1 MARAKRTAA
10 VDIGSTKVAAVIAE
24 TDNTGKTSIVGFG
37 TAPPEGFRQGV
48 VINLDKATGSVE
60 VAVKAAEAMAGGKF
74 RAYPVLVGVSGEH
87 VKHIAGVGAV
97 PVRRPQRGISAR
109 DVEDV
114 IKQAQT
120 IRLPN
125 DEQILHVV
133 PTQFIVDGQKGVR
146 NPLGLF
152 GIRLEVEAMLIIGAV
167 TAVANLYRV
176 LDQLDVKNRSLM
188 LQSIAT
194 MYGAC
199 DQEDRDQGVVLV
211 DLGGVTDI
219 SIYRDGEIRFTKLLP
234 VGAGNITKDVAIGVR
249 TTYSQAEDLKRRYGA
264 AMAGLVDKDEAI
276 QVEDASGRGPKPVS
290 RRLLA
295 SIIEPRAEEI
305 LTMADAELRKS
316 GLVEG
321 LAAGV
326 VLTGGGARLPGID
339 VLAEQVFGMPVRIGR
354 PDRLSGP
361 DEVTRDPS
369 LSTAVGLVRG
379 GLEGKWATR
388 ASGARFWD
396 SILDEIRS
404 WFI

>member
-10 VDIGSTKVAAVIAE
+10 IDIGSTKVAAVIAE
-24 TDNTGKTSIVGFG
+24 TDSMGKTSVVGFG

-48 VINLDKATGSVE
+48 VINLDKATGAVE
-60 VAVKAAEAMAGGKF
+60 TAVKAAEAMAGGKF
-74 RAYPVLVGVSGEH
+74 RAYPVFVGVAGEH
-87 VKHIAGVGAV
+87 VEHIAGVGAV
-97 PVRRPQRGISAR
+97 PVRRPQRGIGAR

-120 IRLPN
+120 IRLSN
-125 DEQILHVV
+125 DKQILHVV

-146 NPLGLF
+146 NPYGLF
-152 GIRLEVEAMLIIGAV
+152 GVRLEVEAMLIIGAV

-176 LDQLDVKNRSLM
+176 LDRLDIKNRSLM

-194 MYGAC
+194 MYGVC
-199 DQEDRDQGVVLV
+199 DQEDRDQGVVLI

-249 TTYSQAEDLKRRYGA
+249 TTFSQAEELKRRHGV
-264 AMAGLVDKDEAI
+264 AMASLVDKDESI
-276 QVEDASGRGPKPVS
+276 TVEDASGRGPKPVS

-326 VLTGGGARLPGID
+326 VLTGGGAQLTGID

-354 PDRLSGP
+354 PDRLGGP
-361 DEVTRDPS
+361 DELTRDPA
-369 LSTAVGLVRG
+369 LATVVGLVRG
-379 GLEGKWATR
+379 GLEGKWATQ
-388 ASGARFWD
+388 APGARFWD
-396 SILDEIRS
+396 SIFDEIRS

>member
-1 MARAKRTAA
+1 M
-10 VDIGSTKVAAVIAE
+10 IAE

-48 VINLDKATGSVE
+48 VINLDKATESVE
-60 VAVKAAEAMAGGKF
+60 TAVKAAEATAGGRF
-74 RAYPVLVGVSGEH
+74 RAYPVYVGVSGEH
-87 VKHIAGVGAV
+87 VKHLSGVGAV

-133 PTQFIVDGQKGVR
+133 PTQFIVDSQKGVR

-176 LDQLDVKNRSLM
+176 LERLDVKSRSLM

-194 MYGAC
+194 MYGVC

-211 DLGGVTDI
+211 DLGGVTDL
-219 SIYRDGEIRFTKLLP
+219 SIYRDGEIRFTRLLP
-234 VGAGNITKDVAIGVR
+234 VGAGNITKDVAIGLR
-249 TTYSQAEDLKRRYGA
+249 TTYGQAEEVKRRHGV
-264 AMAGLVDKDEAI
+264 AMASLVDKDDSI
-276 QVEDASGRGPKPVS
+276 PVEDASGRGTKQVS

-326 VLTGGGARLPGID
+326 VLTGGGALLPGID

-354 PDRLSGP
+354 PDRLAGP
-361 DEVTRDPS
+361 DEVVRDPS
-369 LSTAVGLVRG
+369 LATAVGLIRG
-379 GLEGKWATR
+379 GLEGKWATQ
-388 ASGARFWD
+388 APTARFWN
-396 SILDEIRS
+396 SVGDEVRS
-404 WFI
+404 WFS